1 MRPQIVG
8 IVMDGNGRWA
18 EQRGL
23 ARVEGHRQGARAVFR
38 TIEAALVLNIKHL
51 ILYAFSTENWKRPY
65 EEVSFLFSLLKKH
78 IVLQERRIMELGVR
92 FCAIGRR
99 DGLPADLVTAL
110 ERLERKTAQNERISV
125 YLALNYGGRA
135 EIADAAAKLAARSLP
150 ITPHT
155 ISQALYAPQIAE
167 CDLIIRTAGEKRL
180 SNFLL
185 WQAAYAE
192 LLFLDVLWPDFGYE
206 HFAFAVEEF
215 SRRKRRFGGL

>member
-1 MRPQIVG
+1 LRPQVVG

-18 EQRGL
+18 RQRGL
-23 ARVEGHRQGARAVFR
+23 PRVEGHRQGARAVFR
-38 TIEAALVLNIKHL
+38 TVENALVLNIKHL

-99 DGLPADLVTAL
+99 DGLPADLVAAL
-110 ERLERKTAQNERISV
+110 ERLERKTAQNNRINV

-192 LLFLDVLWPDFGYE
+192 LVFLDVLWPDFGYE
-206 HFAFAVEEF
+206 HFALAVEEF